1 MQHDNLD
8 SSKNTNTNILASHE
22 HSSSD
27 KIVEKVGLNMT
38 RSQLAMQRKRLIE
51 DGSDDEEVGL
61 TVGGELAEEDRH
73 GVVTLHQVDHLKTTT
88 Q

>member
-1 MQHDNLD
+1 
-8 SSKNTNTNILASHE
+8 
-22 HSSSD
+22 
-27 KIVEKVGLNMT
+27 MT
-38 RSQLAMQRKRLIE
+38 RKLMQLKRLIE

-88 Q
+88 G